1 MKYIY
6 TSVEEV
12 ESNFISLYEEC
23 CDTCLWFWRQT
34 PPPTAT
40 AGRIEALR
48 QIEQNGTLQQFA
60 KAREL
65 KKWL

>member
-1 MKYIY
+1 MKTTY
-6 TSVEEV
+6 SNFEEV

-23 CDTCLWFWRQT
+23 CDTCLWFWHRT
-34 PPPTAT
+34 VAPITLAD
-40 AGRIEALR
+40 RVEALR

-65 KKWL
+65 RR

>member
-1 MKYIY
+1 MYS
-6 TSVEEV
+6 SVEEV
-12 ESNFISLYEEC
+12 ESGFISLYEEC
-23 CDTCLWFWRQT
+23 FDTCLWFWRREA
-34 PPPTAT
+34 PPEAA

-65 KKWL
+65 RKWL